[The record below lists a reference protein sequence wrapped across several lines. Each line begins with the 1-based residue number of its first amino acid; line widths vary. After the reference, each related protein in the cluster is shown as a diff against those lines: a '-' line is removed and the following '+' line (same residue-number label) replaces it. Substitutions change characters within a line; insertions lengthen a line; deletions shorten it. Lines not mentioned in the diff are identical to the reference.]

1 MPAQLTCDPII
12 KITLTN
18 DEVFDEIA
26 PGYVCNRFTL
36 TKGLLKPNKFD
47 FEIRKEEI
55 TLETTDIE
63 FDLRNKL
70 LAAKVEVNLKAKYYD
85 VLEDV
90 WKEYDVEDFFYGYI
104 QNIKIHRSN
113 SKPVVF
119 NCTAYSPDARLKKH
133 PTCRSYSEHSVKE
146 CVVELTQRNTVEA
159 MTKFNPND
167 GTYGD
172 GSMEGL
178 AVDVQTNTPEDYLM
192 PYTVQFNESPY
203 DFLKRLARR
212 YGEFMYYENR
222 EFVFGK
228 MKELPEIQL
237 YNGTSLEDYQYEM
250 NMNDHSG
257 IIFGEYDNYSMEI
270 HGIGREKKNYQTDSN
285 GDYNSVV
292 RQDNYENR
300 LANSAYDT
308 APNFFVDTENSI
320 VELGATPHLDES
332 YHGDTDAF
340 NQGWN
345 GKQRGLLDR
354 YVMSDSFSCNGKTSR
369 LDLRLGTVLILHD
382 ETNTGE
388 KEEWREHQP
397 LKVVELIYEWTGGE
411 NNFNV
416 ESSFVAIPQD
426 AVAPPY
432 LQRDDDGFLLYGDFD
447 AYPKSGPQYGVV
459 VDNIDPERLGRV
471 RVSIMWQTMCGAAVE
486 DENYDRFKDITRWT
500 PWIWVVS
507 PNQGLNRGTFAI
519 PEIGDQ
525 VLVGYE
531 RNNVERPYVIG
542 ARYSRADIPSE
553 WVDYEHNN
561 VKGFRSRSG
570 HTIEFID
577 SDDEYG
583 GTGGK
588 IHIYDSNTHNYEI
601 TFDTDK
607 RLIRLESKG
616 NIELDAKN
624 NIVLHAGND
633 LIINVDNDMTTTVEN
648 NMTTNVKGDKE
659 NNVDGDQHSEVGG
672 VNSSYSKD
680 DQVHRSEKTVW
691 FSAATTEDDTA
702 GLATLELSEDHWVG
716 ALYNSR
722 GNDSERSIVGM
733 DGSNIEIATNIPG
746 AKASVGALNGG
757 DVDIQS
763 DKKNVNIKSGV
774 NVAVE
779 AKVETTVNGKIV
791 KIN

>member
-1 MPAQLTCDPII
+1 MENIWLRYKEPEAWQDITARVSRNVEDKDKAIDAFIKPIR
-12 KITLTN
+12 
-18 DEVFDEIA
+18 EA
-26 PGYVCNRFTL
+26 
-36 TKGLLKPNKFD
+36 LKRACFD

-85 VLEDV
+85 VLEEM

-113 SKPVVF
+113 GKPVTF
-119 NCTAYSPDARLKKH
+119 NCTAYSPDSRLKKH
-133 PTCRSYSEHSVKE
+133 PTCRSYSEHSVKD
-146 CVVELTQRNTVEA
+146 CVVELTQRNTIEA
-159 MTKFNPND
+159 MTKFNPDD

-172 GSMEGL
+172 GSMDGL

-270 HGIGREKKNYQTDSN
+270 HGIGREKKNFQTDSN

-308 APNFFVDTENSI
+308 APDYFVDFENSI

-332 YHGDTDAF
+332 YCGDTDAY

-397 LKVVELIYEWTGGE
+397 LKVVDLKYEWTGE
-411 NNFNV
+411 DNFNV

-426 AVAPPY
+426 AV
-432 LQRDDDGFLLYGDFD
+432 
-447 AYPKSGPQYGVV
+447 
-459 VDNIDPERLGRV
+459 
-471 RVSIMWQTMCGAAVE
+471 
-486 DENYDRFKDITRWT
+486 
-500 PWIWVVS
+500 
-507 PNQGLNRGTFAI
+507 
-519 PEIGDQ
+519 
-525 VLVGYE
+525 
-531 RNNVERPYVIG
+531 
-542 ARYSRADIPSE
+542 
-553 WVDYEHNN
+553 
-561 VKGFRSRSG
+561 
-570 HTIEFID
+570 
-577 SDDEYG
+577 
-583 GTGGK
+583 GK
-588 IHIYDSNTHNYEI
+588 
-601 TFDTDK
+601 
-607 RLIRLESKG
+607 R
-616 NIELDAKN
+616 
-624 NIVLHAGND
+624 
-633 LIINVDNDMTTTVEN
+633 
-648 NMTTNVKGDKE
+648 
-659 NNVDGDQHSEVGG
+659 
-672 VNSSYSKD
+672 
-680 DQVHRSEKTVW
+680 
-691 FSAATTEDDTA
+691 
-702 GLATLELSEDHWVG
+702 
-716 ALYNSR
+716 
-722 GNDSERSIVGM
+722 
-733 DGSNIEIATNIPG
+733 
-746 AKASVGALNGG
+746 
-757 DVDIQS
+757 
-763 DKKNVNIKSGV
+763 
-774 NVAVE
+774 
-779 AKVETTVNGKIV
+779 
-791 KIN
+791 